1 MSAPIN
7 RKSIG
12 LHTDYVGYMG
22 EKMSEREKIIRLIEN
37 GKETDCCDFKKC
49 FYDKEKYADMIKD
62 IVAFANNTVADDKY
76 IIFNIDDETHKV
88 GTQKIEKVPDISTI
102 NELIRC
108 HVEPYIDV
116 EIGEFAYENSNI
128 VYIKISKGNMDRP
141 YVIKKEK
148 TQNGKCLIK
157 QGDIFIR
164 KNATNFK
171 ANRSDLDK
179 IYDMREKRKVVI
191 DSIEIK
197 TKETCV
203 NNVIKEIFILPFIFE
218 NSSKSNYLLNNM
230 ELRITTSDHSFFVS
244 GSYLFNTEDV
254 LLENVVVLD
263 DTPFSINPY
272 FVEKKI
278 VGFEVSDGHL
288 KKMKEKY
295 GQCVDCNIYLKI
307 KDVNGCEVVSESKAC
322 KMLIS

>member
-1 MSAPIN
+1 M
-7 RKSIG
+7 G
-12 LHTDYVGYMG
+12 LHANYVGYMG
-22 EKMSEREKIIRLIEN
+22 EKMSEREMIIQLIEN

-76 IIFNIDDETHKV
+76 IIFNIDDETHTV

-116 EIGEFAYENSNI
+116 EIGEFSYENSNI
-128 VYIKISKGNMDRP
+128 VYIKILQKNMDRP

-148 TQNGKCLIK
+148 TQNGKCPIK

-171 ANRSDLDK
+171 ANRADLDK
-179 IYDMREKRKVVI
+179 IYDMREKRKATI
-191 DSIEIK
+191 DAIEIK
-197 TKETCV
+197 TKECSI
-203 NNVIKEIFILPFIFE
+203 NNLVKEIFMLPFIFE
-218 NSSKSNYLLNNM
+218 NHSKSNYLLNGV
-230 ELRITTSDHSFFVS
+230 EVRISIRDHSFS
-244 GSYLFNTEDV
+244 ANGDYLISTEDV
-254 LLENVVVLD
+254 LLDKVVVLE
-263 DTPFSINPY
+263 DTPFSISPY
-272 FVEKKI
+272 FIEKKI
-278 VGFEVSDGHL
+278 VGFEVSGAHL
-288 KKMKEKY
+288 KKIREKY

-307 KDVNGCEVVSESKAC
+307 EDVNGCEVVSECKAC
-322 KMLIS
+322 KMVLS